1 MNSGEYPHNGVQTFS
16 GVCLSHMNNAEVDSP
31 LRSTTTRQKSPEHSG
46 EGWCSRQRQDI
57 KYQYSFRDLLHA
69 CHRFFYPKIFVVF
82 LICIYW
88 VLETPSTP
96 LFDCAESSGGSPA
109 AFSSKLTL
117 IFYGVFTGG
126 WQEKLQRKSPATFAF
141 LHTVPP

>member
-57 KYQYSFRDLLHA
+57 KYQSLLTCLA
-69 CHRFFYPKIFVVF
+69 C
-82 LICIYW
+82 
-88 VLETPSTP
+88 
-96 LFDCAESSGGSPA
+96 
-109 AFSSKLTL
+109 
-117 IFYGVFTGG
+117 IFYMH
-126 WQEKLQRKSPATFAF
+126 ATAF
-141 LHTVPP
+141 FILRYL